1 MINFIRT
8 GVAAAAFALLIN
20 IFAAADANAQVGPL
34 RDILNRMDQHN
45 QKLQTLRSDVTMV
58 KWNAQLD
65 ESDTNQGS
73 TVYLP
78 KSAKRPMYVR
88 IDWTTPVQEQMS
100 VIGDE
105 YRLYRPRLNQLIK
118 GKVNKAKN
126 NGAAGGALAFMS
138 MSKEQLKANY
148 TVKYLGEE
156 TVKSGIKTFHI
167 ELTPKAASSY
177 KSAELW
183 VDADGMPVQAK
194 VIEANNDSTTVL
206 LTNIKKNET
215 IKTDVFV
222 INYPKTAKV
231 ING

>member
-1 MINFIRT
+1 
-8 GVAAAAFALLIN
+8 
-20 IFAAADANAQVGPL
+20 
-34 RDILNRMDQHN
+34 
-45 QKLQTLRSDVTMV
+45 
-58 KWNAQLD
+58 
-65 ESDTNQGS
+65 
-73 TVYLP
+73 
-78 KSAKRPMYVR
+78 MYVR

-156 TVKSGIKTFHI
+156 TVKSGVKTFHI

>member
-1 MINFIRT
+1 
-8 GVAAAAFALLIN
+8 
-20 IFAAADANAQVGPL
+20 
-34 RDILNRMDQHN
+34 
-45 QKLQTLRSDVTMV
+45 
-58 KWNAQLD
+58 
-65 ESDTNQGS
+65 
-73 TVYLP
+73 
-78 KSAKRPMYVR
+78 
-88 IDWTTPVQEQMS
+88 
-100 VIGDE
+100 
-105 YRLYRPRLNQLIK
+105 
-118 GKVNKAKN
+118 
-126 NGAAGGALAFMS
+126 
-138 MSKEQLKANY
+138 
-148 TVKYLGEE
+148 VKYLGEE